1 MPRELYVY
9 YRVATRD
16 ADALRLAVSAM
27 HDRLRRAHPGLQA
40 RLLRRMDAL
49 AGEDTWMETYAMPA
63 SIGVPEAAGGV
74 TDVLCARIER
84 EAAAWQHLLAGPR
97 HAEAFEPCA

>member
-27 HDRLRRAHPGLQA
+27 HDRLRHAHPGLQT
-40 RLLRRMDAL
+40 RLLRRADAL
-49 AGEDTWMETYAMPA
+49 SGEDTWMETYAAPA
-63 SIGVPEAAGGV
+63 PIDVPDASGVGDE
-74 TDVLCARIER
+74 LRARIER
-84 EAAAWQHLLAGPR
+84 EAAAWQHLRTGPR
-97 HAEAFEPCA
+97 HTEVFEPCA

>member
-49 AGEDTWMETYAMPA
+49 AGEDTWMETYAVPA
-63 SIGVPEAAGGV
+63 CIGRLEAAGGV
-74 TDVLCARIER
+74 GDELCARIEH
-84 EAAAWQHLLAGPR
+84 EATTWQHLRAGAR
-97 HAEAFEPCA
+97 HIEVFEPCA